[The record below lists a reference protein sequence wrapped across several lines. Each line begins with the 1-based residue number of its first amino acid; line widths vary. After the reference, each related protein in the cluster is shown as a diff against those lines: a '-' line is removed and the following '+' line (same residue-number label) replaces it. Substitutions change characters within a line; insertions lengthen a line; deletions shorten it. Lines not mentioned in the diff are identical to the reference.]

1 MSRPVPAPVDYP
13 CADGQPLAES
23 DFQLTPLLYALTAL
37 RTHFESRP
45 EVYVAGDLF
54 VYYEEGNPRAVV
66 APDVFVVVGA
76 GKHKRRSYK
85 LWEEPKGPDF
95 VLEITSHSTRE
106 EDEGRKREVYAALE
120 VEEYWLYD
128 PTGDYLEPRLRGHRL
143 EAGAYR
149 PLSGV
154 RNVGGGLSVRSEV
167 LRLDI
172 RLEAGQRLRFHD
184 PVSGEDL
191 EAHAEMRDRVERE
204 TAARRAVEARLEKE
218 VTARDARIAELEARL
233 ASTR

>member
-66 APDVFVVVGA
+66 APDLFVVVGA

-95 VLEITSHSTRE
+95 VLEITSHSTRD

-120 VEEYWLYD
+120 TEEYWLYD

-154 RNVGGGLSVRSEV
+154 RRVDGGLSVRSEV
-167 LRLDI
+167 LGLDI

-218 VTARDARIAELEARL
+218 VTARDARIAELESRL
-233 ASTR
+233 AGTR